1 LIVRVLAFRHRG
13 WLRWIVAAAAVL
25 LPAAMLHAALSPEE
39 PDIGGPPSL
48 AGQLLIASPAMGD
61 PFDHAVILMAQHNR
75 GGALGIVI
83 NHPLATRPIATI
95 LQALGADTHDVTGS
109 VPLFFGG
116 PVGLTNAFVLHG
128 ADYRPD
134 RSLDIDGHV
143 ALSDAVDVLHDI
155 GLGKGP
161 AKSLVALGYAGWGP
175 SQLDDEI
182 ARGAWITV
190 PENPQLVFD
199 DDRAKVWTDAMAL
212 HKTER

>member
-1 LIVRVLAFRHRG
+1 VHVLAFRQRG

-39 PDIGGPPSL
+39 PDVSGPPSL
-48 AGQLLIASPAMGD
+48 AGQLLIASPDMGA
-61 PFDHAVILMAQHNR
+61 PFAHAVILMAQHDR

-83 NHPLATRPIATI
+83 NHPLASRPIAAI
-95 LQALGADTHDVTGS
+95 LQALGADARDVTGS
-109 VPLFFGG
+109 VPIFFGG
-116 PVGLTNAFVLHG
+116 PVGLTTAFVLHG

-134 RSLDIDGHV
+134 RSLDIDGRV
-143 ALSDAVDVLHDI
+143 ALSDAVDVLRDI

-161 AKSLVALGYAGWGP
+161 GRSLVAIGYAGWGP

-182 ARGAWITV
+182 ARGAWVTV

-199 DDRAKVWTDAMAL
+199 DDRAKLWTDAMAL
-212 HKTER
+212 HKNER